1 MSTAGWVNL
10 IAISALVLLILAVLK
25 FAINGAITKR
35 HIWQALSVVTG
46 LVCMLLG
53 GLSSRGNIGAWGT
66 WVGFGGGF
74 AVLMIALYVSRS
86 AHKRDA
92 SSLNS

>member
-1 MSTAGWVNL
+1 MSVAGWVNI
-10 IAISALVLLILAVLK
+10 IAISVLVLLTLAVLK

-35 HIWQALSVVTG
+35 HIWEALRVVTS
-46 LVCMLLG
+46 LVCVVLV

-86 AHKRDA
+86 ANKTRH
-92 SSLNS
+92 SSPNS